1 MLRKTIFLPLL
12 SAALLATAADAQPS
26 ASAAAPAPAPVRRS
40 DAETAQLL
48 DGQLSRMVPF
58 GFSGSILVARDG
70 RVLLEKG
77 YGLADRAA
85 GTPVT
90 AQTVFDIGS
99 ITKQFTAA
107 AILKLEEAGKLRV
120 TDPVSRHLPG
130 VPADKASMTL
140 HHLLT
145 HSAGLEDVFGGDYE
159 VAERDSLVQVALN
172 SKLLWAPGTRYR
184 YSNVGYTLLA
194 AIVERHSG
202 QPYERFLRETFFVPA
217 GMERTGYLLPGWR
230 PGEQAHGYRRNGEVF
245 GTPAGQKWAPDG
257 PWWNL
262 RGNGGILSN
271 VGDLYRW
278 NRALEGSR
286 ILTDSS
292 KRKLFAPH
300 MPENPEATSHY
311 GYGWSV
317 TNTTRGTKL
326 VSHNG
331 GNGVF
336 FADFRRYV
344 DEGVTILVM
353 SNVSGLSAAW
363 AVVPR
368 IVFGTEY
375 VPAPA
380 TAPLSPA
387 AAAALAGTYR
397 LPSGTVLTA
406 AAAGGEVTITASAG
420 DALAALTGM
429 RADAVTDSFAKRT
442 KALLDGLTRDDY
454 TAAHQAYG
462 GRRTLEDVTQSFRRE
477 AAEFAKE
484 YGELRGYRVLGAAR
498 DGGRVEVL
506 AVGDYARGPRYETWI
521 WIDGQVRGLQTA
533 ALPSARFL
541 PAAGGGWVAYDVRTG
556 RMARVRAEGRDLV
569 FVLPDGEVR
578 ARREG

>member
-1 MLRKTIFLPLL
+1 MLRKNILPILAFLTLATPIVAQPQA
-12 SAALLATAADAQPS
+12 SATAA
-26 ASAAAPAPAPVRRS
+26 APAPVRRT
-40 DAETAQLL
+40 DAEIASLL
-48 DGQLSRMVPF
+48 DQQLSRMVPF
-58 GFSGSILVARDG
+58 GFSGSILVAREG

-130 VPADKASMTL
+130 VPADKAGMTL

-145 HSAGLEDVFGGDYE
+145 HSAGLEDVFGGDYQ

-172 SKLLWAPGTRYR
+172 SRLLWAPGTRYR

-194 AIVERHSG
+194 AIVERLSG
-202 QPYERFLRETFFVPA
+202 QPYERFLRDHFFAPA
-217 GMERTGYLLPGWR
+217 GMQRTGYLLPGWR
-230 PGEQAHGYRRNGEVF
+230 PGEQAHGYRRGGEDF
-245 GTPAGQKWAPDG
+245 GTPAGQKWAEDG

-278 NRALEGSR
+278 NQALEGNR
-286 ILTDSS
+286 VLTDSS

-300 MPENPEATSHY
+300 MPENEAATGHY

-317 TNTTRGTKL
+317 STTTRGTKL
-326 VSHNG
+326 VAHNG

-353 SNVSGLSAAW
+353 SNVSGLSSAW

-368 IVFGTEY
+368 IVFGSEY

-380 TAPLSPA
+380 TSPASPA

-406 AAAGGEVTITASAG
+406 TAAGGEVAVQASAG
-420 DALAALTGM
+420 DALALLSGM
-429 RADAVTDSFAKRT
+429 RADAVADSFARRT
-442 KALLDGLTRDDY
+442 RALLDGLTRDDY

-462 GRRTLEDVTQSFRRE
+462 GRRTLEDVAQSFRRE

-498 DGGRVEVL
+498 EGGRVEVL
-506 AVGDYARGPRYETWI
+506 AVGDYAKGPRYETWV
-521 WIDGQVRGLQTA
+521 WIDGEVRGLQTA
-533 ALPSARFL
+533 ALPSARYL
-541 PAAGGGWVAYDVRTG
+541 PAAEGGWVSYDLRTG
-556 RMARVRAEGRDLV
+556 RMTRVRVEGRDLV